1 MMADVY
7 WQSGELAKLM
17 DEANEFVDAEIL
29 PEVAKDMRRM
39 VPVDTGNLRDGIE
52 VLGDGRI
59 GITANNEQGQSYVE
73 FVEFGTENAA
83 AQPFIRPALY
93 RKRG

>member
-1 MMADVY
+1 MADVY
-7 WQSGELAKLM
+7 WQTSKLDELLDTMATEL
-17 DEANEFVDAEIL
+17 VDTEIL
-29 PEVAKDMRRM
+29 PEVADDMRRM

-52 VLGDGRI
+52 VLGEGKI
-59 GITANNEQGQSYVE
+59 GISATNEQGQSYVE
-73 FVEFGTENAA
+73 FVEFGTEHMA